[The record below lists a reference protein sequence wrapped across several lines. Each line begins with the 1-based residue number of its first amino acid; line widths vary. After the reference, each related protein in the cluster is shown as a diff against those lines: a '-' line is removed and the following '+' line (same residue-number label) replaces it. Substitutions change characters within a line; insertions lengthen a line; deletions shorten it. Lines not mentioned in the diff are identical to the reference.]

1 MREYQ
6 NTAREKKD
14 EISLEGKHT
23 GDGNPRDCF
32 SAASCVGNLLADPP
46 RHSRSLVRLFHFR
59 LGRCV
64 LVHPHLSHG
73 L

>member
-23 GDGNPRDCF
+23 GDGNPSTTAPVMQAQNR
-32 SAASCVGNLLADPP
+32 
-46 RHSRSLVRLFHFR
+46 
-59 LGRCV
+59 
-64 LVHPHLSHG
+64 
-73 L
+73 